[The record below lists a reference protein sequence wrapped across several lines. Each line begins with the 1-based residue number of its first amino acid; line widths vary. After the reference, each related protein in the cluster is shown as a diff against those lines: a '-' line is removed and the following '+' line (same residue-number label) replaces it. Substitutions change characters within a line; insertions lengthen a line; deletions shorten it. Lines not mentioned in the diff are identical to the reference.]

1 MQDVSLVQ
9 NSILGNAIRTELL
22 EASDEDIRD
31 AVEFA
36 DPMVLRGLLYQ
47 LTGDESLASI
57 RLESMDG
64 GRKYA
69 VLGIAEA
76 DDVESIRAKAVE
88 YLKTYR
94 ELGAGAIDFGVPE
107 RLQRSFGL
115 TAGVSIPDEDLDQW
129 REELGLD
136 PWARGLDWEVTPEP
150 EVLEDFAVVVI
161 GAGMGGLN
169 AAVQLK
175 HAGIKYTLFE
185 KDAQVGGT
193 WYENHY
199 PGARLDTESRS
210 YTHLYG
216 AYFGYAARFN
226 EWGENERYFNWV
238 ADAFELRED
247 IVFNTEVISLIWDDE
262 ASNWEVTTDGPNG
275 RQVSRANAVMSAVG
289 ILNRPTIPEFDGMSE
304 FAGQSWHT
312 ARWPEGYDLKG
323 KKIAVI
329 GSACTAYQMVPE
341 LALEV
346 EHLYLFQRTPQWQF
360 PVSDYR
366 ALFAPQVT
374 WLDRNFPYYVN
385 FTRFRVCSL
394 TVYAIGGTLDIDP
407 DFDDPYSPCL
417 AVKEKR
423 DDCIAFMERK
433 FEGRPDLLKRMIP
446 EHPPYSARPV
456 VVDEEYG
463 IADALM
469 RDNVTLIS
477 DGIRRMNEL
486 GIEANDGSQFDVDVV
501 VYATGFKPNENLW
514 PMQVR
519 GRGGVRVEDL
529 WAKTGP
535 QAYLGA
541 MVPGLPNF
549 WMIFGPNTAGGLPIA
564 ASEELITRY
573 TLECLERLIRDGGKG
588 SIEVTDEAY
597 RTHCEETDRRNEK
610 KVWSDP
616 RATSGYYYL
625 REFGR
630 SSRCPYDGTEL
641 WHSMRHPNY
650 DDLIVKS

>member
-1 MQDVSLVQ
+1 MQDAALVQ
-9 NSILGNAIRTELL
+9 NSILGTSIRTELL
-22 EASDEDIRD
+22 EASDEEIRD
-31 AVEFA
+31 AIEFA

-69 VLGIAEA
+69 VPGIAEA
-76 DDVESIRAKAVE
+76 SDVELIKAKAVA
-88 YLKTYR
+88 YLKSYR
-94 ELGAGAIDFGVPE
+94 DAGAGAIEFGVAE
-107 RLQRSFGL
+107 RLQRSLGF
-115 TAGVSIPDEDLDQW
+115 TAGVEMPNEDLEQW

-136 PWARGLDWEVTPEP
+136 PWARGLDWQIQPAP
-150 EVLEDFAVVVI
+150 SVLEEFEVVVI

-185 KDAQVGGT
+185 KDAEVGGT

-226 EWGENERYFNWV
+226 EWAENERYFNWV

-247 IVFNTEVISLIWDDE
+247 IAFNTEVISLIWDDE
-262 ASNWEVTTDGPNG
+262 ASNWVVTTEGPHG
-275 RQVSRANAVMSAVG
+275 RRVSRANAVISAVG
-289 ILNRPTIPEFDGMSE
+289 ILNRPTIPEIVGATDFK
-304 FAGQSWHT
+304 GQTWHT
-312 ARWPEGYDLKG
+312 ARWPEGRDLNG
-323 KKIAVI
+323 KKVAVI

-341 LALEV
+341 LALDV

-360 PVSDYR
+360 PVGDYR
-366 ALFAPQVT
+366 SQFAPQVT

-385 FTRFRVCSL
+385 FLRFRVCSL
-394 TVYAIGGTLDIDP
+394 TVYALGGTLDIDP
-407 DFDDPYSPCL
+407 DFKDPHSPSL
-417 AVKEKR
+417 VVKEKR
-423 DDCIAFMERK
+423 DECIAFLERK
-433 FEGRPDLLKRMIP
+433 FESRPDLLEKMIP
-446 EHPPYSARPV
+446 AHPPYTARPV
-456 VVDEEYG
+456 VVDEGYG
-463 IADALM
+463 IADALL
-469 RDNVTLIS
+469 RDNVTLVT
-477 DGIRRMNEL
+477 DGIEQMNET
-486 GIEANDGSQFDVDVV
+486 GIVSNDGSHYDVDVI

-514 PMQVR
+514 PMEVR
-519 GRGGVRVEDL
+519 GRDGLRVEEL

-541 MVPGLPNF
+541 MVPDFPNF
-549 WMIFGPNTAGGLPIA
+549 FMIFGPNTAGGLPIA

-573 TLECLERLIRDGGKG
+573 ALECLERLISDGGKG
-588 SIEVTDEAY
+588 SIEVTEEAY
-597 RTHCEETDRRNEK
+597 RSYNEETDRRNEK

-630 SSRCPYDGTEL
+630 SARCPYDGTEL
-641 WHSMRHPNY
+641 WQFLRHPNF
-650 DDLIVKS
+650 DELIVKS